1 MEEIYNNI
9 IEAEENLEEVFEGIG
24 NRTLQDYYALFIS
37 EMAYCGYISIK
48 PSFAAKIYVN
58 ILNTTVTNVDEY
70 LTKIYDFLFDKMIK
84 AFEREELNETGNT

>member
-9 IEAEENLEEVFEGIG
+9 IEAEENLEEVFDGIG

-48 PSFAAKIYVN
+48 PSFAGKIYVS
-58 ILNTTVTNVDEY
+58 ILNTSITNVDEY
-70 LTKIYDFLFDKMIK
+70 LTKIFDFLFNKTIK
-84 AFEREELNETGNT
+84 AFEKEELDETGNT